1 MIKKLA
7 LSICILLFFTH
18 VNAQTTADST
28 IKNLPDSTTKHKLDT
43 TIRHKNDTTAKPV
56 ALVHV
61 PDSISKAIAVIQQ
74 TDSVKRSPLKTLT
87 YDQYDALLKGEDLYN
102 MNLVATLNHFPMP
115 DEVVKHKKQLDLSP
129 IQVSKITA
137 IATELHRKRVEMGG
151 IIIKNEQTLDDL
163 FKSGKLDEGSVI
175 FYANRYG
182 LYQGELRTAI
192 LVACYNTERLL
203 SPAQIKHLESL
214 ENHK

>member
-7 LSICILLFFTH
+7 LSICVLLFFTH

-28 IKNLPDSTTKHKLDT
+28 IKNLPDSTLKHKLDT
-43 TIRHKNDTTAKPV
+43 AIRHKTDTTAKPV
-56 ALVHV
+56 AVVH

-74 TDSVKRSPLKTLT
+74 TDSVKHSPLKTLT
-87 YDQYDALLKGEDLYN
+87 YAQYDALLKGEDLYN
-102 MNLVATLNHFPMP
+102 MSLVATLNHFPMP
-115 DEVVKHKKQLDLSP
+115 DEVVKYKKRIDLSP
-129 IQVSKITA
+129 IQISKITA
-137 IATELHRKRVEMGG
+137 IANELHRKRVEMGG

>member
-74 TDSVKRSPLKTLT
+74 TDSVKHSPLKTLT

-151 IIIKNEQTLDDL
+151 IIIKNEQTLDGL

>member
-28 IKNLPDSTTKHKLDT
+28 IKNLPDSSNKHKLDT

-74 TDSVKRSPLKTLT
+74 TDSVKHSPLKTLT

-151 IIIKNEQTLDDL
+151 IIIKNEQTLDGL

>member
-7 LSICILLFFTH
+7 LSICVLLFFTH
-18 VNAQTTADST
+18 VNAQTTVDST
-28 IKNLPDSTTKHKLDT
+28 IKNLPDSTVKHKLDT
-43 TIRHKNDTTAKPV
+43 TIRHKTDTTTKPV
-56 ALVHV
+56 AVVH

-74 TDSVKRSPLKTLT
+74 TDSVKHSPLKTLT
-87 YDQYDALLKGEDLYN
+87 YAQYDALLKGEDLYN
-102 MNLVATLNHFPMP
+102 MSLVATLNHFPMP
-115 DEVVKHKKQLDLSP
+115 DEVVKYKKRIDLSP
-129 IQVSKITA
+129 IQISKITA
-137 IATELHRKRVEMGG
+137 IANELHRKRVEMGG

>member
-28 IKNLPDSTTKHKLDT
+28 IKNLPDSSNKHKLDT

-151 IIIKNEQTLDDL
+151 IIIKNEQTLDGL

>member
-1 MIKKLA
+1 
-7 LSICILLFFTH
+7 
-18 VNAQTTADST
+18 
-28 IKNLPDSTTKHKLDT
+28 
-43 TIRHKNDTTAKPV
+43 
-56 ALVHV
+56 
-61 PDSISKAIAVIQQ
+61 
-74 TDSVKRSPLKTLT
+74 
-87 YDQYDALLKGEDLYN
+87 

-151 IIIKNEQTLDDL
+151 IIIKNEQTLDGL

>member
-151 IIIKNEQTLDDL
+151 IIIKNEQTLDGL